1 MSDASPAT
9 EVTDKTADP
18 ADTTGLTAFRPRIT
32 HVAYYVADIDR
43 ALAFYVGVLGLVEQ
57 MRIPLADGEHEVV
70 LGFPDGKG
78 GGLIL
83 MWNTK
88 REAPY
93 TLGDG
98 YSRFVMSVSDVD
110 AAVAQLAAHGTR
122 IVSQPA
128 DAGLVRYAMV
138 ADPDGYTIELLQ
150 LKRR

>member
-1 MSDASPAT
+1 MSTASPST
-9 EVTDKTADP
+9 EAGDA
-18 ADTTGLTAFRPRIT
+18 TGLSAFRPRIT
-32 HVAYYVADIDR
+32 HVAYYVSDIDR

-57 MRIPLADGEHEVV
+57 LRIPLGNDEHEVV
-70 LGFPDGKG
+70 LGFPEGRG

-83 MWNTK
+83 MWSTK

-98 YSRFVMSVSDVD
+98 YSRFVLSVSDVD
-110 AAVAQLAAHGTR
+110 AAVAHLAERGTR
-122 IVSQPA
+122 IVSEPA
-128 DAGLVRYAMV
+128 DTPMVRYAMV